1 MAAKNKR
8 STRELKFKNSI
19 RNNKKLKIK
28 KELKTLNLNIDSNLN
43 REKTVIQSHDEI
55 VSELIELIALNSSCW
70 DALQLRIFLF

>member
-55 VSELIELIALNSSCW
+55 ISELI
-70 DALQLRIFLF
+70 

>member
-43 REKTVIQSHDEI
+43 REKTVIQSHDVI
-55 VSELIELIALNSSCW
+55 IS
-70 DALQLRIFLF
+70 

>member
-28 KELKTLNLNIDSNLN
+28 KELVQQLHHYLNNCHRL
-43 REKTVIQSHDEI
+43 IQ
-55 VSELIELIALNSSCW
+55 
-70 DALQLRIFLF
+70 